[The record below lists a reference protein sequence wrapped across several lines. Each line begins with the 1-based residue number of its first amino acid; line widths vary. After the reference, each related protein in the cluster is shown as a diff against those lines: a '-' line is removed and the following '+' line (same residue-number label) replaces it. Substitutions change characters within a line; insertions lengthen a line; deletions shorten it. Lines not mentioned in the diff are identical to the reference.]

1 MANVKNASI
10 REIVIDRCLQ
20 AKGGRTVPQIM
31 KACNEALD
39 LQGYRLITS
48 PNTIREDFVAIQNRW
63 HTVIEARR
71 SGRHIYY
78 SYKDPD
84 FSIFKI
90 PLTEEDITK
99 VYGALEVME
108 RFKGQGGFSWIEEL
122 SAHLRTSLHMGKN
135 QESYISYDDNAQL
148 RGMQYFAQLHE
159 YIRAH
164 QPIVVEYCPYVNP
177 APMKETIHPY
187 FLKQY
192 NSRWFL
198 LGYNP
203 KYKGITN
210 FALDRINAIHKAN
223 VKYIPNKKYDFEDY
237 YKNVIGVSIESPN
250 DSVEEILIEVDAQQ
264 YQYVSSKPIHPSQH
278 LVRYKENGNAV
289 ISLHVIPNFEL
300 KQTILSYGRR
310 MTVLQPEHLVNE
322 MKEEFQEIMKNYQ
335 STQFE

>member
-20 AKGGRTVPQIM
+20 TRGGRTVPQIM

-48 PNTIREDFVAIQNRW
+48 ANTIREDFVTIANRW
-63 HTVIEARR
+63 HVVIDARR

-78 SYKDPD
+78 SYRDPD

-90 PLTEEDITK
+90 PLSQEDITK

-135 QESYISYDDNAQL
+135 TKSYISYDDNAQL

-159 YIRAH
+159 YIRAQ
-164 QPIVVEYCPYVNP
+164 QPIVVEYRPYLNP
-177 APMKETIHPY
+177 EVLEETIHPY
-187 FLKQY
+187 FLKQF
-192 NSRWFL
+192 NCRWFL

-203 KYKGITN
+203 KYEGISN
-210 FALDRINAIHKAN
+210 FALDRIMAIHKAD
-223 VKYIPNKKYDFEDY
+223 VKYIPNEKYDFEEL
-237 YKNVIGVSIESPN
+237 YKDVIGVTITDGP
-250 DSVEEILIEVDAQQ
+250 VEEVLIEVDGQQ
-264 YQYVSSKPIHPSQH
+264 YQYVSSKPMHPSQH
-278 LVRYKENGNAV
+278 LVRYEDNGNAI
-289 ISLHVIPNFEL
+289 ISLNVVPNFEL
-300 KQTILSYGRR
+300 RQAIASYGKR
-310 MTVLQPEHLVNE
+310 MTVLAPEHLKKE
-322 MKEEFQEIMKNYQ
+322 MMQELEDALANYRNAN
-335 STQFE
+335 

>member
-48 PNTIREDFVAIQNRW
+48 PNTIRDDFVAIENRW
-63 HTVIEARR
+63 HVVIDARR

-78 SYKDPD
+78 SYRDPD

-90 PLTEEDITK
+90 PLSEEDITK

-135 QESYISYDDNAQL
+135 TKSYISYDDNAQL

-164 QPIVVEYCPYVNP
+164 QPIVVEYRPYLNP
-177 APMKETIHPY
+177 EVLEETIHPY
-187 FLKQY
+187 FLKQF
-192 NSRWFL
+192 NCRWFL

-203 KYKGITN
+203 KYEGISN
-210 FALDRINAIHKAN
+210 FALDRIMAIHKAD
-223 VKYIPNKKYDFEDY
+223 VKFIPNEKYDFEEF
-237 YKNVIGVSIESPN
+237 YKDIIGVTITDDP
-250 DSVEEILIEVDAQQ
+250 VEEVLIEVDGQQ
-264 YQYVSSKPIHPSQH
+264 YQYVSSKPMHPSQH
-278 LVRYKENGNAV
+278 LVRYKDNGNAI
-289 ISLHVIPNFEL
+289 ISLHVVPNFEL
-300 KQTILSYGRR
+300 RQAIASYGKR
-310 MTVLQPEHLVNE
+310 MTVLAPEHLVKE
-322 MKEEFQEIMKNYQ
+322 MKQELQEAMNNYIN
-335 STQFE
+335 EKK